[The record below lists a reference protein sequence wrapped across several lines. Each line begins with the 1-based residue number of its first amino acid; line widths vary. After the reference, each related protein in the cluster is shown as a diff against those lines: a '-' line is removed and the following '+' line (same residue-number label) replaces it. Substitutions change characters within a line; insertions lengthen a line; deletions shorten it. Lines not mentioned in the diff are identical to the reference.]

1 MHTEIKAVHFE
12 LNDATKEIITE
23 RVERLDF
30 AADKIIDLDFTLT
43 QDKSNRYEIEA
54 KVHFRWGAHAV
65 LKADGYD
72 LGATLHDLL
81 DRVDHK
87 VRKEVD
93 RVSDHKA

>member
-1 MHTEIKAVHFE
+1 MNTDIKAVHFE
-12 LNDATKEIITE
+12 LDEATKEIIGE
-23 RVERLDF
+23 RVERLEF
-30 AADKIIDLDFTLT
+30 AADKVIDLDFTLT

-54 KVHFRWGAHAV
+54 KGHFRWGAHSV